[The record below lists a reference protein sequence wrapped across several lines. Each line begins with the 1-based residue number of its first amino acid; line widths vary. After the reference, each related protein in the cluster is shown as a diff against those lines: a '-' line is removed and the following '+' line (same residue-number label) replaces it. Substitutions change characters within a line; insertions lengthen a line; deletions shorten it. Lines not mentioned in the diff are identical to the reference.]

1 MVKTQHRFQ
10 VWWLYLDHKH
20 YNMAKTKQ
28 MILDR
33 LRMAKEK
40 MKCWELTVQEYN
52 KYVRHCRKLLNL
64 LATKWLE

>member
-1 MVKTQHRFQ
+1 
-10 VWWLYLDHKH
+10 
-20 YNMAKTKQ
+20 MAKTKQ

-40 MKCWELTVQEYN
+40 MKCWELSVEEYN